1 MLTDTDIDVAP
12 VEQPE
17 AKTHLDVL
25 REAIR
30 SAPEA
35 GDDGDDGQAEDSAGA
50 ESDES
55 AAPGG
60 DGADADPAVAD
71 GATEKPVV
79 AEDDI
84 YKMPDGLQAK
94 SQERFRALA
103 EKSKSLSAQIQER
116 DGQISQMREATEWLR
131 QEVFTDDDAPADL
144 VQFASYRKAL
154 KSGDFETAGKLLQA
168 QAQQLALASGKPIA
182 IDPLADFSDLRQR
195 VDGMELAESDAIE
208 LARSRQQQHVQ
219 QQHAQRQQQAAEQHE
234 SYRHQAETAV
244 QQVDAM
250 CAEWKAKDIDW
261 PAKEKILMEQMPQI
275 MQSYPP
281 HMIPAQI
288 RLVYESVSRV
298 MPAQQQQRAPSPLRG
313 SGRAAGAAAPA
324 SALDAMRQKLGYT

>member
-1 MLTDTDIDVAP
+1 MSTDTENDVDPA
-12 VEQPE
+12 EQPE

-35 GDDGDDGQAEDSAGA
+35 GDDGDDSPAVDSASA

-60 DGADADPAVAD
+60 DGADADAVVAD
-71 GATEKPVV
+71 GSAEKPAV

-84 YKMPDGLQAK
+84 YRMPEGLQAK

-131 QEVFTDDDAPADL
+131 QEVFTDDDAPSDL

-154 KSGDFETAGKLLQA
+154 KSGDFETAGRLLQA
-168 QAQQLALASGKPIA
+168 QAQQLALASGKPISV
-182 IDPLADFSDLRQR
+182 DPLADFSDLRQR

-208 LARSRQQQHVQ
+208 LARSRKQQAEQQQYSERRQQSAQ
-219 QQHAQRQQQAAEQHE
+219 QQEE
-234 SYRHQAETAV
+234 YRHQAEAAV

-250 CAEWKAKDIDW
+250 CAGWKAKDIDW

-313 SGRAAGAAAPA
+313 SGRVAGSAAPTCT
-324 SALDAMRQKLGYT
+324 LDVLRNQFGR